1 MSSASLGSTPPCR
14 IASTPMRTSA
24 IPRSSGSA
32 GRSASGLEASE
43 TFSLD
48 VMSFVSAFIL
58 AALAAVLSASVRP
71 VTASS
76 SRPRAI
82 FAVVAPLVRSPRGL
96 RRGLA
101 LVPGVIAGSAR
112 DTTSSLTSV
121 PTMETV
127 PPSLRLMAMGVGR
140 GSRQMP
146 ERWARIGGKGCTHP
160 SEGPTGRFVARAGE
174 GNSPRRASPRGGGL
188 GRQLAHQA
196 AHRSSSPRAS
206 RVARNGSP
214 VFFTTS
220 ERQQLVRTSRSP
232 PSVVIS

>member
-1 MSSASLGSTPPCR
+1 M
-14 IASTPMRTSA
+14 
-24 IPRSSGSA
+24 
-32 GRSASGLEASE
+32 
-43 TFSLD
+43 
-48 VMSFVSAFIL
+48 
-58 AALAAVLSASVRP
+58 
-71 VTASS
+71 
-76 SRPRAI
+76 
-82 FAVVAPLVRSPRGL
+82 VRSPRGL

-214 VFFTTS
+214 VFVTASESTTARSNFTFPS
-220 ERQQLVRTSRSP
+220 DFLSHFLSHRFANLNRQMVKNLRKQQKSDRHSRRRTS
-232 PSVVIS
+232 IDTAHT

>member
-1 MSSASLGSTPPCR
+1 M
-14 IASTPMRTSA
+14 
-24 IPRSSGSA
+24 
-32 GRSASGLEASE
+32 
-43 TFSLD
+43 
-48 VMSFVSAFIL
+48 
-58 AALAAVLSASVRP
+58 
-71 VTASS
+71 
-76 SRPRAI
+76 
-82 FAVVAPLVRSPRGL
+82 VRSPRGL

-146 ERWARIGGKGCTHP
+146 ERRARIGGKGCTHP

-220 ERQQLVRTSRSP
+220 ESTTARSNFTF
-232 PSVVIS
+232 PSVSGDFLSHFLSQSANRQMVKNLRKHKSDRHFRRRTRR

>member
-1 MSSASLGSTPPCR
+1 MVRARSSVSLTSQLCFVQGRVIPTVSASWNASDPIMNVGTWPVSTR
-14 IASTPMRTSA
+14 IGM
-24 IPRSSGSA
+24 
-32 GRSASGLEASE
+32 
-43 TFSLD
+43 
-48 VMSFVSAFIL
+48 
-58 AALAAVLSASVRP
+58 LSINASVRP

-101 LVPGVIAGSAR
+101 LVPGVIAVSAR

-174 GNSPRRASPRGGGL
+174 GYSPRRASPRGGGL